1 MASSVT
7 RKADFMIF
15 TVEGEFSIF
24 SIAEDFQIFSNALAE
39 VPENIL
45 VDLSQVREMD
55 TRSCPDKTDTF
66 IFMLLFAHIP

>member
-45 VDLSQVREMD
+45 VDLSQVSEMD
-55 TRSCPDKTDTF
+55 T
-66 IFMLLFAHIP
+66 